1 MTTFTPFDVADHLDD
16 EETISAYLSE
26 ALADPDPAMFL
37 LAIKDVA
44 RVRGMTHSLKILD

>member
-26 ALADPDPAMFL
+26 ALAAPDPAMFFYL
-37 LAIKDVA
+37 PSKTWLAPVA
-44 RVRGMTHSLKILD
+44 